1 MTPLDPLVDLAV
13 PALVWLLM
21 LTVGLELTPG
31 DLRRVVVYP
40 KAVLVATLGQL
51 LLLPAIAVALI
62 WALRPEP
69 TVAAGMILLAA
80 SPGGAL
86 SNVYTYL
93 ARANLALSVTLT
105 ALSTLLALIS
115 MPLLTAAG
123 IALFLDRQDA
133 IPVPFARMVGQLVLL
148 MVLPLSLGMALRHG
162 WPGLV
167 HHAGRWLRRLSLLGL
182 AILVGAILYAERAD
196 LADGTG
202 PMVTPALVFSV
213 TAMLTGWVLG
223 WLVGLNRRDRF
234 TLLLEFG
241 VRNLALVALIGITVF
256 GRVELVLFAT
266 LFLVVEM
273 PIALLLTG
281 LHGRRAGPTDTVEL
295 AGRGSGSPSHD
306 RETSARVR

>member
-1 MTPLDPLVDLAV
+1 MTNLDPLANLAV

-31 DLRRVVVYP
+31 DLRRVVLYP

-51 LLLPAIAVALI
+51 LLLPAIAAALI

-105 ALSTLLALIS
+105 ALSTLLALVS

-123 IALFLDRQDA
+123 IALFLDRHDA
-133 IPVPFARMVGQLVLL
+133 IPAPVGRMVGQLALL
-148 MVLPLSLGMALRHG
+148 LLLPLGLGMGLRHG
-162 WPGLV
+162 WSALV
-167 HHAGRWLRRLSLLGL
+167 HHGRRWLRRLSLLGL
-182 AILVGAILYAERAD
+182 AVLVGAILYAERAD
-196 LADGTG
+196 LASGLG
-202 PMVTPALVFSV
+202 PMVTAALVFSV

-223 WLVGLNRRDRF
+223 WLVGLNRQDRF

-256 GRVELVLFAT
+256 GRVEMVLFAT

-273 PIALLLTG
+273 PIVLLLAG
-281 LHGRRAGPTDTVEL
+281 LHGRRAGPTDTAEP
-295 AGRGSGSPSHD
+295 AGQEPGSGAHD
-306 RETSARVR
+306 RETNAPVR

>member
-1 MTPLDPLVDLAV
+1 MTPLDPLATLAV

-21 LTVGLELTPG
+21 FTVGLELAPG

-51 LLLPAIAVALI
+51 LLLPAIAAALI
-62 WALRPEP
+62 WALRPAP
-69 TVAAGMILLAA
+69 AVAAGMILLAA

-86 SNVYTYL
+86 SNVYAYL

-133 IPVPFARMVGQLVLL
+133 IPVPVARMVGQLVLML
-148 MVLPLSLGMALRHG
+148 LLPLGLGMVLRHG
-162 WPGLV
+162 WPELV
-167 HHAGRWLRRLSLLGL
+167 RHAGRWLRRLSLLGL
-182 AILVGAILYAERAD
+182 TVLVGVILYAQRAD
-196 LADGTG
+196 LASGLG
-202 PMVTPALVFSV
+202 PIVTAALVFSI

-256 GRVELVLFAT
+256 GRVEMVLFAT

-273 PIALLLTG
+273 PIVLLLAG
-281 LHGRRAGPTDTVEL
+281 LHGRRAGPTDTTEP
-295 AGRGSGSPSHD
+295 AGQEPGSGSHD
-306 RETSARVR
+306 REMDAPAQ

>member
-1 MTPLDPLVDLAV
+1 MTPLDPIANLAV

-51 LLLPAIAVALI
+51 LLLPAIAAVLI
-62 WALRPEP
+62 WTLRPEP

-86 SNVYTYL
+86 SNVYSYL

-105 ALSTLLALIS
+105 ALSTLLALVS

-123 IALFLDRQDA
+123 IALFLNQQDA
-133 IPVPFARMVGQLVLL
+133 IPVPVARMVGQLALMLL
-148 MVLPLSLGMALRHG
+148 LPLALGMALRQG
-162 WPGLV
+162 WPEWV
-167 HHAGRWLRRLSLLGL
+167 HQGRRWLRRLSLLGL
-182 AILVGAILYAERAD
+182 AVLVGAILYAQRAD
-196 LADGTG
+196 LASGLG
-202 PMVTPALVFSV
+202 PMVTAALVFSV
-213 TAMLTGWVLG
+213 TAMLTGWGLG
-223 WLVGLNRRDRF
+223 WLIGLNRQDRF

-241 VRNLALVALIGITVF
+241 VRNLALVALIGITVL
-256 GRVELVLFAT
+256 GRVEFVLFAT

-273 PIALLLTG
+273 PIVLLLAG
-281 LHGRRAGPTDTVEL
+281 LHGRRAGPTDTAEL
-295 AGRGSGSPSHD
+295 AGSEPGCGSHD
-306 RETSARVR
+306 REMKAPVH

>member
-1 MTPLDPLVDLAV
+1 MTPLDPIANLAV

-51 LLLPAIAVALI
+51 LLLPAIAAVLI
-62 WALRPEP
+62 WTLRPEP

-86 SNVYTYL
+86 SNVYSYL

-105 ALSTLLALIS
+105 ALSTLLALVS

-123 IALFLDRQDA
+123 IALFLNQQDA
-133 IPVPFARMVGQLVLL
+133 IPVPVARMVGQLALMLL
-148 MVLPLSLGMALRHG
+148 LPLALGMALRHG

-167 HHAGRWLRRLSLLGL
+167 NQGRRWLRRLSLLGL
-182 AILVGAILYAERAD
+182 TVLVGAILYAQRAD
-196 LADGTG
+196 LASGLG
-202 PMVTPALVFSV
+202 PMVTAALVFSV
-213 TAMLTGWVLG
+213 TAMLTGWGLG
-223 WLVGLNRRDRF
+223 WLIGLNRQDRF

-241 VRNLALVALIGITVF
+241 VRNLALVALIGITVL
-256 GRVELVLFAT
+256 GRVEFVLFAT

-273 PIALLLTG
+273 PIVLLLAG
-281 LHGRRAGPTDTVEL
+281 LHGRRAGPTVTAER
-295 AGRGSGSPSHD
+295 AGQEPGSGSHY
-306 RETSARVR
+306 RETKAPVH

>member
-1 MTPLDPLVDLAV
+1 MTPLDPLANLAV

-51 LLLPAIAVALI
+51 LLLPAIAAALI

-123 IALFLDRQDA
+123 MALFLDRQDA

-148 MVLPLSLGMALRHG
+148 MVLPLGLGMALRHG

-167 HHAGRWLRRLSLLGL
+167 RRAGRWLRRLSLLGL
-182 AILVGAILYAERAD
+182 AILVGAILYAQRAD
-196 LADGTG
+196 LASGPG
-202 PMVTPALVFSV
+202 PMVTAALIFSV

-223 WLVGLNRRDRF
+223 WMVGLNRRDRF

-273 PIALLLTG
+273 PIVLLLAG
-281 LHGRRAGPTDTVEL
+281 LHGRRAGPTDTAEL
-295 AGRGSGSPSHD
+295 VGGEPGLPSHD
-306 RETSARVR
+306 RQTNAPDH

>member
-1 MTPLDPLVDLAV
+1 MTALDPIANLGV

-51 LLLPAIAVALI
+51 LLLPAIAAALI
-62 WALRPEP
+62 WTLRPEP

-123 IALFLDRQDA
+123 IALFLDRHDA
-133 IPVPFARMVGQLVLL
+133 IPVPVGRMVGQLALMLL
-148 MVLPLSLGMALRHG
+148 LPLGLGMALRHW

-167 HHAGRWLRRLSLLGL
+167 YRGGRWLRRLSILGL
-182 AILVGAILYAERAD
+182 AVLVGAILYAERAN
-196 LADGTG
+196 LASGLG
-202 PMVTPALVFSV
+202 PMVTAALAFSV
-213 TAMLTGWVLG
+213 TAMLTGWGLG
-223 WLVGLNRRDRF
+223 WLIGLNRNDRF

-256 GRVELVLFAT
+256 GRVEFVLFAT

-273 PIALLLTG
+273 PIVLLLAG
-281 LHGRRAGPTDTVEL
+281 LHGRRAGPTDTAER
-295 AGRGSGSPSHD
+295 AGQVIGS
-306 RETSARVR
+306 

>member
-1 MTPLDPLVDLAV
+1 MTPLDPIANLAA
-13 PALVWLLM
+13 PALVWFLM

-31 DLRRVVVYP
+31 DLLRVVVYP
-40 KAVLVATLGQL
+40 KTVLVATLGQL
-51 LLLPAIAVALI
+51 LLLPAIAAVLI

-86 SNVYTYL
+86 SNVYAYL

-123 IALFLDRQDA
+123 IALLLDRQGA
-133 IPVPFARMVGQLVLL
+133 IPVPVARMVGQVALL
-148 MVLPLSLGMALRHG
+148 LLLPLGLGMGLRHG

-167 HHAGRWLRRLSLLGL
+167 HQGRRWLRRLSGLGL
-182 AILVGAILYAERAD
+182 AMLVGAILYAQRAD
-196 LADGTG
+196 LASGLG
-202 PMVTPALVFSV
+202 PMVTVALVFSI

-256 GRVELVLFAT
+256 GRVEMVLFPT

-273 PIALLLTG
+273 PIVLLLAG
-281 LHGRRAGPTDTVEL
+281 LHGRRAGPTDT
-295 AGRGSGSPSHD
+295 
-306 RETSARVR
+306 T